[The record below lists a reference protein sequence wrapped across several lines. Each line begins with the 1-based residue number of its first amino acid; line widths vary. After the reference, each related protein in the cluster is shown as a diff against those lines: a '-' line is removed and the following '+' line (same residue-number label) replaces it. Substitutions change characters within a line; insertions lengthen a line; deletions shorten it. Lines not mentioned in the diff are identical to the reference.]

1 MSKFRSLK
9 KLAAFAVCTVI
20 SVNLALS
27 IPKDDNIFNISA
39 KTIAE
44 IQEERKKNNEKIKE
58 LESQIAQYENK
69 AEKEKEYHQTLSQ
82 QIDLVQQNILGID
95 TEIGQIE
102 NDMEVIRT
110 NIDALN
116 TNIAVQEEKVESNIE
131 IFKERLCAM
140 YITGNNTLA
149 LAILGSADFYDML
162 SRMEMMNSIAAH
174 DEELV
179 ETLKADI
186 ATLSD
191 SKKSLDTEMTSLDAK
206 KDQLETRKTE
216 KQDEIEQLEGL
227 MKKSQEEIDRIKLEK
242 EALNKTKEEKEAAN
256 AQLQKD
262 EDEINAQI
270 ARALEEQRRKKE
282 QEAAAAA
289 AADNANKG
297 GSSGGS
303 SGTTTNP
310 SVPTQVDTSAN
321 ASGFRWPTPGY
332 YYISSGYGQRWG
344 RLHAGIDIAGGG
356 ISGAGVYASKGGTVI
371 SVVNSCSHNYP
382 KSGRCCGNGYGNYV
396 TILHEGGYSTLY
408 GHLASACV
416 SVGQQVSAGTL
427 IGYVGCTG
435 HSTGYHLH
443 FEVRS
448 NGVAQ
453 NPRNYV

>member
-69 AEKEKEYHQTLSQ
+69 AEKEKEYQQTLSQ

-289 AADNANKG
+289 ANANKG